1 MNFQHILNSEIDNP
15 SSNSSK
21 YFEIKLIF
29 LPLQSM
35 KINPIFF
42 DTFGSGHADNYD
54 IYYETKSFGLRFF
67 L

>member
-1 MNFQHILNSEIDNP
+1 
-15 SSNSSK
+15 
-21 YFEIKLIF
+21 
-29 LPLQSM
+29 M